1 MGHIQNNA
9 EVAVRDMLKL
19 IGQQALEKTGRSVLL
34 AADSMDDGS
43 PIQLSVTINI
53 QDGEAVFD
61 FAGTGH
67 EAGFPAKFRKAKIE
81 QTLISF
87 IAQFA
92 EQCNPITF
100 SQEVNKT
107 P

>member
-19 IGQQALEKTGRSVLL
+19 IGQQALEKTGRSVLH

-67 EAGFPAKFRKAKIE
+67 EACFPTKFRVAKI
-81 QTLISF
+81 
-87 IAQFA
+87 
-92 EQCNPITF
+92 
-100 SQEVNKT
+100 
-107 P
+107 